1 MSKINMIEMEENINY
16 DEDMAEQ
23 ERLRIKYEMEEK
35 ERKIEEAKQLLL
47 RNGYIVRLLHD
58 EVYSSHY
65 KE

>member
-58 EVYSSHY
+58 EVYPSHY